1 MTGRQLDRKPTPLPD
16 GALSKDEPLRVLMVD
31 DSAPDLALNERA
43 LRDLGRRVRTCAVA
57 SEAGLRAALADFHP
71 DVILSD
77 FSMPGFSGQ
86 EALQIARELAPEI
99 PFIFVSGTIGEEL
112 AIDAMQRGAA
122 DYVLKDNLR
131 RLRPAIE
138 RALGAAEQVR
148 ERRRMQRALA
158 QSEERYRALV
168 ETTEDWIWETD
179 AQMQLRYSNGAVAR
193 MLGRTPA
200 DLLGQDAR
208 ELMCEE
214 DRGLVAEALP
224 TLARTRRGWHAW
236 VLRWRHA
243 DGSVR
248 LLESSAQPL
257 LDEHGELVGYRG
269 IDRDVTERMQQAQ
282 KIQQLARIQAVLSA
296 HGNAVLRA
304 RHAGHLLALTCRVA
318 VEQGHFHA
326 AMIYRPEGN
335 RLAPVSRFGDERV
348 LAYLEGL
355 GSMALND
362 EANETRLPARAFRD
376 GRLVAIP
383 DFAASDS
390 PLRDSLRSCG
400 VSAQVALP
408 IGNPPWAVLS
418 LLSATPQNYDADE
431 VALLEQLTAQ
441 IDYARDFLAK
451 SDRLEYLAYHHP
463 VTGLPNR
470 TAFNEAIGTRLA
482 SGPHVFAMADIDRF
496 RYFNNSRGRQFGDSL
511 LTAVGTRLRTRLPEH
526 ALFAH
531 PGDDAFMFAYPSA
544 VDMPSAIARVRGL
557 LDDCC
562 EQPFLVEGEEVSVHM
577 HASVL
582 LAPSQADTPEAIER
596 GLVAV
601 LSEARSHEQPVQP
614 FTEEVRVRAQR
625 RSELER
631 DLRLAIAQDQF
642 ELFLQP
648 KFNAA
653 SHRLVGAEALLRWR
667 HPERGLVPPMQ
678 FIPALEDTGMVIEV
692 GAWVRREGLR
702 IWKEWQAA
710 GHDGL
715 RIAVNVSARELRHSD
730 FVAQCAGLLEPH
742 LGEHG
747 LDIEITESMLMD
759 DISKSVNV
767 LQELRAL
774 GCRIGIDDFGTGY
787 SSLNYLSRLPADTLK
802 IDQSFTNAIAHSADT
817 LSLVTNII
825 SLAHSLGLSVVA
837 EGVEEEEQAKL
848 LRLLRCDELQGYHL
862 GRPMPVADFRAKFL
876 D

>member
-1 MTGRQLDRKPTPLPD
+1 
-16 GALSKDEPLRVLMVD
+16 
-31 DSAPDLALNERA
+31 
-43 LRDLGRRVRTCAVA
+43 
-57 SEAGLRAALADFHP
+57 
-71 DVILSD
+71 
-77 FSMPGFSGQ
+77 MPGFSGP
-86 EALQIARELAPEI
+86 EALKIVRELVPDT

-112 AIDAMQRGAA
+112 AIEAMQRGAD
-122 DYVLKDNLR
+122 DYVLKDNLL
-131 RLRPAIE
+131 RLKPAIE
-138 RALGAAEQVR
+138 RALGAAEQLR

-158 QSEERYRALV
+158 ESEERFRALV
-168 ETTEDWIWETD
+168 ENTEDWIWETD
-179 AQMQLRYSNGAVAR
+179 EHMRLRYTNGSVIR
-193 MLGRTPA
+193 LLGRTP
-200 DLLGQDAR
+200 DQMLGEVSS
-208 ELMCEE
+208 ELMVEE
-214 DRGLVAEALP
+214 DRQLIAEALP
-224 TLARTRRGWHAW
+224 TLAKTRRGWHAW

-257 LDEHGELVGYRG
+257 LDEHGTLVGYRG
-269 IDRDVTERMQQAQ
+269 IDRDVTVRMQQAQ

-335 RLAPVSRFGDERV
+335 RLAQVSRFGDERV
-348 LAYLEGL
+348 LDYLESL
-355 GSMALND
+355 GTLDLSDAV
-362 EANETRLPARAFRD
+362 TQQRPPARAFTTREM
-376 GRLVAIP
+376 VAVQ
-383 DFAASDS
+383 DFENSDS
-390 PLRDSLRSCG
+390 PLAADWLKCG
-400 VSAQVALP
+400 VAAQIALP
-408 IGNPPWAVLS
+408 IGSPPWAVLS
-418 LLSATPQNYDADE
+418 LLSSTPQVFDADE
-431 VALLEQLTAQ
+431 IALLERLTSQ
-441 IDYARDFLAK
+441 IDYARDFLAN
-451 SDRLEYLAYHHP
+451 SERLEYLAYHHP
-463 VTGLPNR
+463 ITGLPNR
-470 TAFNEAIGTRLA
+470 TAFGEAIAARLP
-482 SGPHVFAMADIDRF
+482 SGPQVVAMADIDRF
-496 RYFNNSRGRQFGDSL
+496 RYYNNSRGRQFGDSL
-511 LTAVGTRLRTRLPEH
+511 LTEVGTRLRSYLPE
-526 ALFAH
+526 ASFFAH
-531 PGDDAFMFAYPSA
+531 PGDDSFLFAYPSSA
-544 VDMPSAIARVRGL
+544 DLASAIARVRGV

-562 EQPFLVEGEEVSVHM
+562 SEPFLVEGEEVNVRM

-582 LAPSQADTPEAIER
+582 LAPAQADSAEAIER

-601 LSEARSHEQPVQP
+601 LSEARSHEHPVQP
-614 FTEEVRVRAQR
+614 FTEEVRVRAAR
-625 RSELER
+625 RGELER
-631 DLRLAIAQDQF
+631 DLRLAIAHDQF

-667 HPERGLVPPMQ
+667 HPERGLVPPIQ
-678 FIPALEDTGMVIEV
+678 FIPALEDTGLVIEV

-702 IWKEWQAA
+702 IWKEWQAQ

-715 RIAVNVSARELRHSD
+715 RLAVNVSARELRHSD
-730 FVAQCAGLLEPH
+730 FVAQCAALLEPH

-759 DISKSVNV
+759 DISKSVHV
-767 LQELRAL
+767 LQELRGL

-802 IDQSFTNAIAHSADT
+802 IDQSFTNAIALSADT

-825 SLAHSLGLSVVA
+825 GLAHSLGLSVVA

-862 GRPMPVADFRAKFL
+862 GRPMPVADFRVQFL

>member
-1 MTGRQLDRKPTPLPD
+1 MTMAQ
-16 GALSKDEPLRVLMVD
+16 PLRVLLVD
-31 DSAPDLALNERA
+31 DSAPDVALNERA
-43 LRDLGRRVRTCAVA
+43 LRGLGRELRTQAVA
-57 SEAGLRAALADFHP
+57 NEAGLRAALLEFQP

-77 FSMPGFSGQ
+77 FSMPAFSGQ
-86 EALQIARELAPEI
+86 EALQISRELAPDT

-112 AIDAMQRGAA
+112 AIEAMQRGAD

-131 RLRPAIE
+131 RLQPAIE
-138 RALGAAEQVR
+138 RALAAAEQLR

-158 QSEERYRALV
+158 ESEERYRALV

-179 AQMQLRYSNGAVAR
+179 AQMRLRFSNGSIAR
-193 MLGRTPA
+193 LLGRTPEQ
-200 DLLGQDAR
+200 LLGQVAT
-208 ELMCEE
+208 ELLVDE
-214 DRGLVAEALP
+214 DRALIEEALP

-257 LDEHGELVGYRG
+257 LDEAGKLVGYRG
-269 IDRDVTERMQQAQ
+269 IDRDVTVRMQQAQ
-282 KIQQLARIQAVLSA
+282 KIQQLARIQAVLSS

-326 AMIYRPEGN
+326 AMIFRPEGT

-348 LAYLEGL
+348 LEYLERL
-355 GSMALND
+355 GSMDLTDPAS
-362 EANETRLPARAFRD
+362 EARLPARAFRS
-376 GRLVAIP
+376 RQLVAIP
-383 DFAASDS
+383 DFEKSDS
-390 PLRDSLRSCG
+390 PLRDPLRACG
-400 VSAQVALP
+400 VAAQVALP

-418 LLSATPQNYDADE
+418 LLSAAPQTYDADE
-431 VALLEQLTAQ
+431 VALLEQLTGQ

-451 SDRLEYLAYHHP
+451 SERLEFLAFHHP

-470 TAFNEAIGTRLA
+470 TAFGEAIGARLA
-482 SGPHVFAMADIDRF
+482 TGPHVVAMADVDRF

-511 LTAVGTRLRTRLPEH
+511 LLAAGARLRSRLPKES
-526 ALFAH
+526 LFAH
-531 PGDDAFMFAYPSA
+531 PGDDSFVFAYPSS
-544 VDMPSAIARVRGL
+544 VDMPSAIARVSGIL
-557 LDDCC
+557 EDCC
-562 EQPFLVEGEEVSVHM
+562 SEPFLVEGEEVNVRM

-582 LAPSQADTPEAIER
+582 LAPAQADSAEAIER

-601 LSEARSHEQPVQP
+601 LAEARNHDQPVQP
-614 FTEEVRVRAQR
+614 FTEDVRVRAAQ

-631 DLRLAIAQDQF
+631 DLRLAIAHEQF

-667 HPERGLVPPMQ
+667 HPERGLVPPMA
-678 FIPALEDTGMVIEV
+678 FIPALEDTGLVIEV

-702 IWKEWQAA
+702 IWKEWQAL

-759 DISKSVNV
+759 DISKSVHV

-802 IDQSFTNAIAHSADT
+802 IDQSFTNAIALSADT

-862 GRPMPVADFRAKFL
+862 GRPLPVADFRAQFL

>member
-1 MTGRQLDRKPTPLPD
+1 MTDSD
-16 GALSKDEPLRVLMVD
+16 HDALQDEPLKVLFVD
-31 DSAPDLALNERA
+31 DSAPDVVLNQRA
-43 LRDLGRRVRTCAVA
+43 LL
-57 SEAGLRAALADFHP
+57 GLRRELRTHVVATERGLRLALADFQP
-71 DVILSD
+71 DVVLSD

-86 EALQIARELAPEI
+86 QALEIVRELAPDT

-112 AIDAMQRGAA
+112 AIDAMQRGAD
-122 DYVLKDNLR
+122 DYVLKDNLL

-138 RALGAAEQVR
+138 RALGAAEQAR
-148 ERRRMQRALA
+148 ERSRMQRALA
-158 QSEERYRALV
+158 ESEERFRALV
-168 ETTEDWIWETD
+168 ENTEDWIWETD
-179 AQMQLRYSNGAVAR
+179 AQGRMSYTNGSVQR
-193 MLGRTPA
+193 LIGREPA
-200 DLLGQDAR
+200 ELLGQSAR
-208 ELMCEE
+208 RFLVEE
-214 DRGLVAEALP
+214 DRQVFEEALP
-224 TLARTRRGWHAW
+224 TLSRTRRGWHAW

-243 DGSVR
+243 DGSLR

-257 LDEHGELVGYRG
+257 LDERGNWAGYRG
-269 IDRDVTERMQQAQ
+269 IDRDVTVRMQQAQ
-282 KIQQLARIQAVLSA
+282 KIEQLGRIQAVLSA

-326 AMIYRPEGN
+326 AMIFRPEGN
-335 RLAPVSRFGDERV
+335 RLSPVSRFGDERV
-348 LAYLEGL
+348 LDYIEGL
-355 GSMALND
+355 GAMDLADPAS
-362 EANETRLPARAFRD
+362 EVRLPARAFRS
-376 GRLVAIP
+376 GVRETIP

-390 PLRDSLRSCG
+390 PLRESMMECG
-400 VSAQVALP
+400 VAAQVALP

-418 LLSATPQNYDADE
+418 LMSASPQNYDDDE
-431 VALLEQLTAQ
+431 VALLEQLTGQ

-463 VTGLPNR
+463 VTGMPNR
-470 TAFNEAIGTRLA
+470 TAFGEAIGARLA
-482 SGPHVFAMADIDRF
+482 RGPQVVAMADIDRF
-496 RYFNNSRGRQFGDSL
+496 RYYNNSRGRQFGDSL
-511 LTAVGTRLRTRLPEH
+511 LTAVGARLRACLPED

-531 PGDDAFMFAYPSA
+531 PGDDNFLFAYASSA
-544 VDMPSAIARVRGL
+544 DVASAIARVHGL
-557 LDDCC
+557 LAACC
-562 EQPFLVEGEEVSVHM
+562 AEPFLVEGEEVQVRM

-582 LAPSQADTPEAIER
+582 LAPSQADSAEAIER
-596 GLVAV
+596 GLTAV
-601 LSEARSHEQPVQP
+601 LAEARSHEQPVQP
-614 FTEEVRVRAQR
+614 FTEEVRLRAAR
-625 RSELER
+625 RSEMER
-631 DLRLAIAQDQF
+631 DLRAAIAQEQF

-667 HPERGLVPPMQ
+667 HPERGLVSPAQ
-678 FIPALEDTGMVIEV
+678 FIPALEDTGLVIEV

-702 IWKEWQAA
+702 IWKEWQAL

-730 FVAQCAGLLEPH
+730 FVAQCAALLEPH

-759 DISKSVNV
+759 DISKSVHV

-802 IDQSFTNAIAHSADT
+802 VDQSFTNAIALSADT

-825 SLAHSLGLSVVA
+825 GLAHSLGLSVVA

-862 GRPMPVADFRAKFL
+862 GRPMPLAEFRGKFL
-876 D
+876 E

>member
-1 MTGRQLDRKPTPLPD
+1 MTPFDDPD
-16 GALSKDEPLRVLMVD
+16 QAPADTSPDQDEVLRILMVD
-31 DSAPDLALNERA
+31 DSEPDLALNERA
-43 LRDLGRRVRTCAVA
+43 LRELGREFRTARVS
-57 SEAGLRAALADFHP
+57 SEAALREALAKFRP

-86 EALQIARELAPEI
+86 QALDIARELVPDT

-138 RALGAAEQVR
+138 RALDTAEQLR

-158 QSEERYRALV
+158 ASEERFRALV
-168 ETTEDWIWETD
+168 ETTEDWIWEAD
-179 AQMQLRYSNGAVAR
+179 AQLRIAYSNGSVVKL
-193 MLGRTPA
+193 LGRTPEQ
-200 DLLGQDAR
+200 LLGRDAF
-208 ELMCEE
+208 EHLVEE
-214 DRGLVAEALP
+214 DRRMLREALP
-224 TLARTRRGWHAW
+224 TLARTRHGWHAW

-257 LDEHGELVGYRG
+257 LDDQGRLAGYRG
-269 IDRDVTERMQQAQ
+269 IDRDVTLRMQQAQ

-304 RHAGHLLALTCRVA
+304 RDADQLLGMTCRVA
-318 VEQGHFHA
+318 VEQGHFLA
-326 AMIYRPEGN
+326 AMIFRPDADQ
-335 RLAPVSRFGDERV
+335 RLSLVTSHGDERV
-348 LAYLEGL
+348 IAMLQGL
-355 GSMALND
+355 GPMPLHEDAQDS
-362 EANETRLPARAFRD
+362 RVPGRAFRS
-376 GRLVAIP
+376 GKLVTLP
-383 DFAASDS
+383 NVEESDS
-390 PLRDSLRSCG
+390 PLRQQLLATG
-400 VSAQVALP
+400 VGAQVALP
-408 IGNPPWAVLS
+408 IGSPPWAVLS
-418 LLSATPQNYDADE
+418 LMSSAPQGYDAE
-431 VALLEQLTAQ
+431 EIALLERLTGQ
-441 IDYARDFLAK
+441 IDYARDFIAK
-451 SDRLEYLAYHHP
+451 SERLEYLAYHNP

-470 TAFNEAIGTRLA
+470 TAFGEAIGARLA
-482 SGPHVFAMADIDRF
+482 STPQLVAMVDIDRF
-496 RYFNNSRGRQFGDSL
+496 RYFNNSRGRHFGDELLTEAGARLWSL
-511 LTAVGTRLRTRLPEH
+511 LPPNT
-526 ALFAH
+526 LFTH
-531 PGDDAFMFAYPSA
+531 PGDDAFLFAWPFDE
-544 VDMPSAIARVRGL
+544 DMAAAIARLQGIVAA
-557 LDDCC
+557 CC
-562 EQPFLVEGEEVSVHM
+562 EQPFLVEGEEVNLRM

-582 LAPSQADTPEAIER
+582 LAPAQAERAEEIER

-601 LSEARSHEQPVQP
+601 LAEARSVDQPVLP
-614 FTEEVRVRAQR
+614 FTEEVRARAAGR
-625 RSELER
+625 AELER
-631 DLRLAIAQDQF
+631 DLRAAIANEQF

-653 SHRLVGAEALLRWR
+653 SHRLVGAEALIRWR
-667 HPERGLVPPMQ
+667 HPERGMISPAA
-678 FIPALEDTGMVIEV
+678 FIPALEETGLVIEV

-702 IWKEWQAA
+702 IWKEWQAL

-715 RIAVNVSARELRHSD
+715 RVAVNVSARELRHSD
-730 FVAQCAGLLEPH
+730 FVAQCAELLEPH

-759 DISKSVNV
+759 DISKSVHV
-767 LQELRAL
+767 LQELRSL
-774 GCRIGIDDFGTGY
+774 GCKIGIDDFGTGY

-802 IDQSFTNAIAHSADT
+802 IDQSFTNAIALSADT

-825 SLAHSLGLSVVA
+825 GLAHSLGLSVVA

-862 GRPMPVADFRAKFL
+862 GRPMPVAEFRAKYL